1 MTEAKKIWHLLR
13 ELKEQYSALSAKER
27 ASEAG
32 VTMLQRLKE
41 LSEELKE
48 KESEIAIFYTDRNK
62 YTIPNILPWLRKKKQ

>member
-13 ELKEQYSALSAKER
+13 ELKEQYGALSAKER

-32 VTMLQRLKE
+32 VAMLQRLTE

-48 KESEIAIFYTDRNK
+48 KESNIAIFYVN
-62 YTIPNILPWLRKKKQ
+62 

>member
-13 ELKEQYSALSAKER
+13 ELKEQYSTLSAKER

-32 VTMLQRLKE
+32 VAMLQRLTE

-48 KESEIAIFYTDRNK
+48 KESNIAIFYVN
-62 YTIPNILPWLRKKKQ
+62 